1 VTKMAF
7 TTIEIEKEIPV
18 YGLSGK
24 SNDKTQA
31 KDIPA
36 LAKKYYE
43 AAGKNSGEVIPFFV
57 ISKEY
62 DETTRD
68 FQLFIGGLIEN
79 KALEAFVIPR
89 GTYGKVTIKPK
100 LGFLWGL
107 SIGAAKRAFYT
118 QWLPKSKYTA
128 LNLEYEYHAGIS
140 KGKNPQM
147 ELLFGVRMA
156 QIEEAQGE
164 A

>member
-1 VTKMAF
+1 MSKKVF
-7 TTIEIEKEIPV
+7 TIIEIGEDIPV
-18 YGLSGK
+18 YGLSRK

-43 AAGKNSGEVIPFFV
+43 AVGKNSGEAIPFFV
-57 ISKEY
+57 ISKDY

-68 FQLFIGGLIEN
+68 FQLFIGGLIEY
-79 KALEAFVIPR
+79 KTLETFVVPR

-107 SIGAAKRAFYT
+107 SIGEAKRAFYT
-118 QWLPKSKYTA
+118 QWLPKSKYTT
-128 LNLEYEYHAGIS
+128 LNMEYEYHTEIS
-140 KGKNPQM
+140 KGKHPQI
-147 ELLFGVRMA
+147 ELLFAVHMRMT
-156 QIEEAQGE
+156 QIEEV
-164 A
+164 